1 MSSRQS
7 GAPNPSLS
15 HSPDLST
22 LARSRV
28 TAARDDAPDGT
39 KLSGADLLAV
49 PQTHQI
55 AVAVPRSALGGLD
68 VAAALY
74 GTAMLGNAEAGEG
87 IGFVRPV
94 YAFEYWNNPP
104 AGMEW
109 VKQFRFGGGAG
120 ELDFSLPSKDTDT
133 RDPNALDVI
142 VGAGQSQAQV
152 LDWTAM
158 SPVQLPMLPLP

>member
-1 MSSRQS
+1 
-7 GAPNPSLS
+7 
-15 HSPDLST
+15 
-22 LARSRV
+22 V
-28 TAARDDAPDGT
+28 YAPDGT

-49 PQTHQI
+49 PQTRQI

-68 VAAALY
+68 LAAALY

-94 YAFEYWNNPP
+94 YAFDYWNNPP

-120 ELDFSLPSKDTDT
+120 ELDFGLASKDTDT

-142 VGAGQSQAQV
+142 VGPGQSQTQV